1 MSKVTSPVMLNETGI
16 RIAKALENRN
26 ATNRVVPL
34 SGSKIVTDNVITC
47 LGVPEYVSD
56 VSDYSE
62 YGITETGWYAFARI
76 FAANGGRFVA
86 VTGAD
91 GYIGSAGNSW
101 VDVAV
106 RFEVAASS
114 KIVEVDWD
122 MFTERFVFVANDLG
136 FRNLD
141 YRVTFYVYDADDF
154 ATWHYG
160 FANGTFA
167 DGTKYYT
174 KDGDTYTLAE
184 VTAGEAIPAYYT
196 YQSIYVLTADA
207 TFQDGVEYYTK
218 DGETYTLA
226 EVTVGE
232 AVPANTY
239 YVTAMAYVQAAGA
252 FQSGTVYYT
261 KTGDTYD
268 EAAVTVGET
277 IPAYYIHTKV
287 TIEGLVRNVTY
298 RLNEIVDC
306 PMEFILPVIEDETH
320 GAWFEIRCRHAGA
333 YSMTLKPQD
342 NAVIATEHTQKETAG
357 VNMINLHYTVVDG
370 VKIWRFMNTHSSI
383 PVNA

>member
-1 MSKVTSPVMLNETGI
+1 MSTVTKPIILNETGI
-16 RIAKALENRN
+16 RIAEALENKR
-26 ATNRVVPL
+26 TDRVFPL
-34 SGSKIVTDNVITC
+34 NGSNIETSNIVAAV
-47 LGVPEYVSD
+47 GVPVYVDD
-56 VSDYSE
+56 VAQYEE
-62 YGITETGWYAFARI
+62 YGLTETGWYVFARI
-76 FAANGGRFVA
+76 FAKAGGFVSI
-86 VTGAD
+86 TGA
-91 GYIGSAGNSW
+91 AGHIANAGDDH

-106 RFEVAASS
+106 CFEVAAVS
-114 KIVEVDWD
+114 KIVDVDWGAC
-122 MFTERFVFVANDLG
+122 TERFVFQANDLAV
-136 FRNLD
+136 RNLD

-160 FANGTFA
+160 FATGTFV

-239 YVTAMAYVQAAGA
+239 YVTTMAYVQAAGT
-252 FQSGTVYYT
+252 FQNGTVYYT

-277 IPAYYIHTKV
+277 IPTYYVHTLV

-306 PMEFILPVIEDETH
+306 PMEFILPEIEDDCH
-320 GAWFEIRCRHAGA
+320 GAWFEIRCHHAGA
-333 YSMTLKPQD
+333 YSMTLVPPEGVK
-342 NAVIATEHTQKETAG
+342 IATEHTQKEKAG

-370 VKIWRFMNTHSSI
+370 VKVWRFMNTCSSI
-383 PVNA
+383 PA

>member
-1 MSKVTSPVMLNETGI
+1 MSNVIKPVILNETGV
-16 RIAKALENRN
+16 RIAEALEGRRQ
-26 ATNRVVPL
+26 NRVFPL
-34 SGSKIVTDNVITC
+34 NGSNVEINNVVVAT
-47 LGVPEYVSD
+47 GTPEYVDD
-56 VSDYSE
+56 VTDYAS
-62 YGITETGWYAFARI
+62 YGLTETGWYVFARI
-76 FAANGGRFVA
+76 FAKEGGFVS
-86 VTGAD
+86 VEGAA
-91 GYIGSAGNSW
+91 GYIASAGGDH

-106 RFEVAASS
+106 KFEVAATS
-114 KIVEVDWD
+114 KIIEIDWG
-122 MFTERFVFVANDLG
+122 EYSESFVFQATDLAI
-136 FRNLD
+136 RNLD
-141 YRVTFYVYDADDF
+141 YRVTFYVYEADDF

-160 FANGTFA
+160 FATGTFA

-184 VTAGEAIPAYYT
+184 VTADEAIPAYYT

-239 YVTAMAYVQAAGA
+239 YVTAMAYVQAAGT

-277 IPAYYIHTKV
+277 IPAYYVHTKV

-333 YSMTLKPQD
+333 YSMTLVPQD
-342 NAVIATEHTQKETAG
+342 DAVIATEHTQAETAG

-383 PVNA
+383 PTT

>member
-1 MSKVTSPVMLNETGI
+1 MLDETGV
-16 RIAKALENRN
+16 RIAEALEGRN
-26 ATNRVVPL
+26 AKNRVVPL
-34 SGSKIVTDNVITC
+34 GDSKIETGNVVTCIGT
-47 LGVPEYVSD
+47 PEYVED
-56 VSDYSE
+56 VAEYSE
-62 YGITETGWYAFARI
+62 YGITETGWYVFARI
-76 FAANGGRFVA
+76 YSTNGGRFVS

-91 GYIGSAGNSW
+91 GFIGTVGSDQ

-106 RFEVAASS
+106 RFEVAAAS
-114 KIVEVDWD
+114 KLVEVDWNSY
-122 MFTERFVFVANDLG
+122 TERFVFQANDLAI
-136 FRNLD
+136 RNLD

-196 YQSIYVLTADA
+196 YQSIYVLTTDT

-239 YVTAMAYVQAAGA
+239 YVTAMAYVQAAGT
-252 FQSGTVYYT
+252 FQSGMVYYT

-268 EAAVTVGET
+268 EAAVTVGQT
-277 IPAYYIHTKV
+277 IPAYYVHTKV

-298 RLNEIVDC
+298 RLNETVDC
-306 PMEFILPVIEDETH
+306 PMEFILPEIEDETH

-333 YSMTLKPQD
+333 YSMTLVPPEGVK
-342 NAVIATEHTQKETAG
+342 IATEHTQKETAG

-383 PVNA
+383 PA